1 MKRFKD
7 LIPGD
12 TLYITRYLFD
22 GAQILVKRIDEVIVT
37 PIGGINFYFKDFNDD
52 GVANVYIPAR
62 VTRRVSYS
70 ACFADVDAFIERD
83 LQRIKREKEKMNEAY
98 KNECYVKVIKCIKKI
113 TQIKS
118 RMKEAYYKK
127 L

>member
-7 LIPGD
+7 LVPGD
-12 TLYITRYLFD
+12 IIYITRYLFD

-37 PIGGINFYFKDFNDD
+37 PIGGINFCFNEFEED
-52 GVANVYIPAR
+52 GVENVYIPAR
-62 VTRRVSYS
+62 VTRRVFYGS
-70 ACFADVDAFIERD
+70 CFADVKAFINRD

-98 KNECYVKVIKCIKKI
+98 KDECYVKVIKSINKI

-118 RMKEAYYKK
+118 RMKKAYYHK